1 MAILI
6 YNLSRTIYDPVIHLL
21 GINPKELK
29 SGSQKINLH
38 SHVHWSIV
46 QKAKKS
52 VNINGKYL
60 MNG

>member
-6 YNLSRTIYDPVIHLL
+6 YNLSRTTYDPVIHLL

-29 SGSQKINLH
+29 SGSQKNNLH

-46 QKAKKS
+46 QNSQEK
-52 VNINGKYL
+52 GKQPKC
-60 MNG
+60 